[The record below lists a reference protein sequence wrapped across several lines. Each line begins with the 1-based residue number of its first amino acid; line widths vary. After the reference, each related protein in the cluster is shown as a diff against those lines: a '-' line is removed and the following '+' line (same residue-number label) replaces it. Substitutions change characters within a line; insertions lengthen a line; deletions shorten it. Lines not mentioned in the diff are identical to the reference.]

1 MERIQTLLD
10 RQHAGTPVLPEDLRA
25 LYGGDLHIPPAGK
38 SRPYVIGNFVST
50 LDGVVSFAVPGK
62 AGGGDI
68 SGFNSADRFIM
79 GLLRASA
86 DAVMVGAATLEEVSK
101 SHLFVA
107 ESIYRS
113 AAGAYAHYR
122 REILRK
128 PQNPLTVIVSGKG
141 NVDLRRAVFQTPGVR
156 AVILT
161 TEEGKVRLNNAGPQ
175 SLLSTEVRV
184 IPATGSRLAAGLL
197 LELLQREYGVRLLL
211 HEGGPALFGAFV
223 AEGLV
228 DEFFLT
234 VAPQLAG
241 RNPESRRP
249 GMISGIEFLPGDAPW
264 LELVSV
270 KQCGDH
276 LYLRYRKRGET
287 WHLGAP

>member
-1 MERIQTLLD
+1 MDVIRTLLD
-10 RQHAGTPVLPEDLRA
+10 RQDVSTPVLPEDLRA
-25 LYGGDLHIPPAGK
+25 LYGGDLYLPAAGEV
-38 SRPYVIGNFVST
+38 RPYVIGNFVST
-50 LDGVVSFAVPGK
+50 LDGVASFAVPGH

-86 DAVMVGAATLEEVSK
+86 DAVMVGAATLDEVSQ

-107 ESIYRS
+107 ESIYRA
-113 AAGAYAHYR
+113 AAGSYARYR
-122 REILRK
+122 HEILRK
-128 PQNPLTVIVSGKG
+128 PQHPLTVIVTGKG

-156 AVILT
+156 TVILT
-161 TEEGKVRLNNAGPQ
+161 TPEGQARLSAAGVQ

-184 IPATGSRLAAGLL
+184 IPAPGSRLPAGPLV
-197 LELLQREYGVRLLL
+197 ELLQREYSVRLLL
-211 HEGGPALFGAFV
+211 HEGGPALFGGFV

-234 VAPQLAG
+234 IAPQLAG
-241 RNPESRRP
+241 RKSESRRP
-249 GMISGIEFLPGDAPW
+249 GMIAGIEFLPGDAPW

-270 KQCGDH
+270 KQSVDH
-276 LYLRYRKRGET
+276 LYLRYRKRVVR
-287 WHLGAP
+287 A